1 MIKILGGYILE
12 LKFSFLVLMTFII
25 VYLFFR
31 SLYLLIRNTKF
42 DFKIEITNFGLY
54 ISIVAIVAATLF
66 PIKFNVDYKGFEI
79 YNIIPFKVVISLY
92 KNYSFGYFLCQTIGN
107 ILLFVPFGFF
117 TSAKSGFNLKKTVI
131 ICFLL
136 SLFIEFVQGFIPYR
150 FCEIDDLW
158 LNTLGGFIGGVIYI
172 YLLKVSN
179 RYTKFSNLN

>member
-1 MIKILGGYILE
+1 FLGGCILE
-12 LKFSFLVLMTFII
+12 LKFDFLILINFII
-25 VYLFFR
+25 CYIFFRGLYLFIKNYK
-31 SLYLLIRNTKF
+31 L
-42 DFKIEITNFGLY
+42 DFKIEITNFGFY
-54 ISIVAIVAATLF
+54 ISIVAIMAATMF
-66 PIKFNVDYKGFEI
+66 PIKFNADYKGFEI

-92 KNYSFGYFLCQTIGN
+92 KNYSFGYFLYQTLGN

-117 TSAKSGFNLKKTVI
+117 TYSKSGFDLNKTIVT
-131 ICFLL
+131 CFLS

-172 YLLKVSN
+172 YLLKVSS